1 VKKSV
6 QGLADAVDVTHSMA
20 PTSLY
25 VHIPF
30 CKSRCFY
37 CDFTTYVAPREAV
50 DRYVE
55 DLTVELELLSPL
67 AGSPLK
73 TVFFG
78 GGTPTLLSARHWRQI
93 ADGLHACFQ
102 LHPDTE
108 VTVEANPGSV
118 DQAKLEAMRE
128 AGVNRISFGAQSF
141 NDRLLLA
148 IGRLHD
154 ADAVRDSVALA
165 QAAGFE
171 RINVDL
177 MFGLPD
183 QTLMD
188 VRESVRELLDLGVN
202 HVSAY
207 WLKVEQG
214 TPFAKWQAQG
224 LLSLPGEDAEG
235 DMYDAVC
242 AELERHG
249 FTHYEV
255 SNFAVPGQEARHN
268 LVYWHNEPYLAAGV
282 GAHGYVHGIRYENV
296 KSLAD
301 YAKHIKAGE
310 RPVVQQ
316 HAVSV
321 PESMEDTM
329 MLGLRLSEGVSRQC
343 FVRRHGV
350 EMTDVFGSVIHPL
363 LAKGLLCWQGDRLC
377 LTPAAW
383 PIANAAFEPFV
394 GALSD

>member
-1 VKKSV
+1 MKRSIPV
-6 QGLADAVDVTHSMA
+6 LADAVDVTHSMA

-55 DLTVELELLSPL
+55 DLTIELELLSPL
-67 AGSPLK
+67 AGSSLK

-78 GGTPTLLSARHWRQI
+78 GGTPSLLSAGHWRRI
-93 ADGLHACFQ
+93 ADVLHASFQ
-102 LHPDTE
+102 LHPDAE
-108 VTVEANPGSV
+108 VTVEANPGTV
-118 DQAKLEAMRE
+118 DQAKLEVMRE

-183 QTLMD
+183 QTLED
-188 VRESVRELLDLGVN
+188 VRESVRELLNFGVN

-214 TPFAKWQAQG
+214 TPFAKWQEQG

-249 FTHYEV
+249 FIHYEV
-255 SNFAVPGQEARHN
+255 SNFAVSGQEARHN
-268 LVYWHNEPYLAAGV
+268 LVYWRNEPYLAAGV

-301 YAKHIKAGE
+301 YTKYIQAEE
-310 RPVVQQ
+310 RPVAEQ

-321 PESMEDTM
+321 QESMEDTM
-329 MLGLRLSEGVSRQC
+329 MLGLRLSEGVSRQR
-343 FVRRHGV
+343 FFLRHGV
-350 EMTDVFGSVIHPL
+350 EMTDAFGSVIDAL
-363 LAKGLLCWQGDRLC
+363 LTKGLLCWQGDRLC
-377 LTPAAW
+377 LTPGAW
-383 PIANAAFEPFV
+383 PIANAVFEPFI